1 MALKQGKYSALGTA
15 LGQYR
20 TSLYDVMEK
29 EHEKEFISW
38 KGERERDQIKGGFAA
53 VSKGVDMIQKL
64 MDKRAQADATR
75 KYLKAE
81 LKKEGQSL
89 NLVGGGDY
97 EDQSIFSKIGQT
109 LGIKEEKYQVG
120 GEGTEYGM
128 TDLTAAAQFH
138 KASTLE
144 DMMSKSTS
152 PVKEGSP
159 VPDSGKKDTSGNNGE
174 TEIDPEY
181 QTEFSGMEGY
191 MYTDLFGNPV
201 WELGKD
207 PSKKRSKG
215 EADAWNKLQG
225 YGYGGG
231 R

>member
-38 KGERERDQIKGGFAA
+38 KGERERDRIKGGFAA

-64 MDKRAQADATR
+64 MDKSAQADATR

-159 VPDSGKKDTSGNNGE
+159 MPGNNGE
-174 TEIDPEY
+174 TESEY

-191 MYTDLFGNPV
+191 MYTDMFGNPV
-201 WELGKD
+201 WEYGKD
-207 PSKKRSKG
+207 PSKKRS
-215 EADAWNKLQG
+215 N
-225 YGYGGG
+225 GGG
-231 R
+231 M

>member
-38 KGERERDQIKGGFAA
+38 KGERERDRIKGGFAA

-64 MDKRAQADATR
+64 MDKSAQADATR

-144 DMMSKSTS
+144 DMMSSKPPS
-152 PVKEGSP
+152 PVKEESP
-159 VPDSGKKDTSGNNGE
+159 KTWHELGHPMPDSGKKDTSGNNSDLQG
-174 TEIDPEY
+174 
-181 QTEFSGMEGY
+181 FSGVEGY
-191 MYTDLFGNPV
+191 LYTDLFGNPV
-201 WELGKD
+201 WAYGKGPKD
-207 PSKKRSKG
+207 PSKKKS
-215 EADAWNKLQG
+215 N
-225 YGYGGG
+225 YISSVH
-231 R
+231 

>member
-38 KGERERDQIKGGFAA
+38 KGERERDQMKGGFAA

-64 MDKRAQADATR
+64 MDKRAQADVTR

-81 LKKEGQSL
+81 LDKEGQSL

-159 VPDSGKKDTSGNNGE
+159 MPGNNGE
-174 TEIDPEY
+174 TESEY

-191 MYTDLFGNPV
+191 MYTDMFGNPV
-201 WELGKD
+201 WEYGKD
-207 PSKKRSKG
+207 PSKKRS
-215 EADAWNKLQG
+215 N
-225 YGYGGG
+225 GGG
-231 R
+231 M

>member
-64 MDKRAQADATR
+64 MDKSAQADATR
-75 KYLKAE
+75 KYLQAE
-81 LKKEGQSL
+81 LDKEHQSL
-89 NLVGGGDY
+89 HLVGGGDY
-97 EDQSIFSKIGQT
+97 EEQSIFSKIGQT

-144 DMMSKSTS
+144 DMMSSKPPSS
-152 PVKEGSP
+152 VKEGSP
-159 VPDSGKKDTSGNNGE
+159 MPGNNGE
-174 TEIDPEY
+174 AESEY

-191 MYTDLFGNPV
+191 MYTDMFGNPV
-201 WELGKD
+201 WEYGKD
-207 PSKKRSKG
+207 PSKKRS
-215 EADAWNKLQG
+215 N
-225 YGYGGG
+225 GGG
-231 R
+231 M

>member
-1 MALKQGKYSALGTA
+1 MALRQGKYSALGKA

-64 MDKRAQADATR
+64 MDKRAQADVTR

-81 LKKEGQSL
+81 LDKEHQSL

-120 GEGTEYGM
+120 GEGKEYGM

-159 VPDSGKKDTSGNNGE
+159 VPDSGKKDTSGNNS
-174 TEIDPEY
+174 EY
-181 QTEFSGMEGY
+181 QTEFSGVEGY
-191 MYTDLFGNPV
+191 MYTDSFGNPV
-201 WELGKD
+201 WEYGKD

-231 R
+231 M

>member
-64 MDKRAQADATR
+64 MDKRAQADVTR

-81 LKKEGQSL
+81 LDKEGQSL

-120 GEGTEYGM
+120 GEGKEYGM

-144 DMMSKSTS
+144 DMMSSKPPSS
-152 PVKEGSP
+152 VKEGSP
-159 VPDSGKKDTSGNNGE
+159 MPGNNGE

-191 MYTDLFGNPV
+191 MYTDMFGNPV
-201 WELGKD
+201 WEYGKD
-207 PSKKRSKG
+207 PSKKRS
-215 EADAWNKLQG
+215 N
-225 YGYGGG
+225 GGG
-231 R
+231 M

>member
-38 KGERERDQIKGGFAA
+38 KGERERDQIKGGFGA
-53 VSKGVDMIQKL
+53 VAKGVDMIQKL
-64 MDKRAQADATR
+64 MDKKAQADATR

-81 LKKEGQSL
+81 LDKEGQSL

-144 DMMSKSTS
+144 DMMSSKPPSPAISSEGQDSDKLTDSQRGNKLYQEAYNKKKREIAAQNSTFLADPS
-152 PVKEGSP
+152 VSQW
-159 VPDSGKKDTSGNNGE
+159 
-174 TEIDPEY
+174 DPEK
-181 QTEFSGMEGY
+181 QEEF
-191 MYTDLFGNPV
+191 DKQF
-201 WELGKD
+201 W
-207 PSKKRSKG
+207 SKYPKP
-215 EADAWNKLQG
+215 N
-225 YGYGGG
+225 
-231 R
+231 

>member
-64 MDKRAQADATR
+64 MDKRAQADVTR

-81 LKKEGQSL
+81 LDKEGQSL

-120 GEGTEYGM
+120 GEGKEYGM

-144 DMMSKSTS
+144 DMMSSKPPSS
-152 PVKEGSP
+152 VKEGSP
-159 VPDSGKKDTSGNNGE
+159 MPGNNGE
-174 TEIDPEY
+174 TESEY

-191 MYTDLFGNPV
+191 MYTDMFGNPV
-201 WELGKD
+201 WEYGKD
-207 PSKKRSKG
+207 PSKKRS
-215 EADAWNKLQG
+215 N
-225 YGYGGG
+225 GGG
-231 R
+231 M

>member
-38 KGERERDQIKGGFAA
+38 KGERERDRIKGGFAA

-64 MDKRAQADATR
+64 MDKRAQADVTR

-81 LKKEGQSL
+81 LDKEGQSL

-120 GEGTEYGM
+120 GEGKEYGM

-144 DMMSKSTS
+144 DMMSSKPPSS
-152 PVKEGSP
+152 VKEGSP
-159 VPDSGKKDTSGNNGE
+159 MPGNNGE

-191 MYTDLFGNPV
+191 MYTDMFGNPV
-201 WELGKD
+201 WEYGKD
-207 PSKKRSKG
+207 PSKKRS
-215 EADAWNKLQG
+215 N
-225 YGYGGG
+225 GGG
-231 R
+231 M